1 MDPEFKNPSIYYRCQ
16 IDAEKLETWDDVKAH
31 TEETGHTSFKA
42 IERKEDETV

>member
-1 MDPEFKNPSIYYRCQ
+1 MSSKFETPSIYYRCQ

-42 IERKEDETV
+42 LEREKDETV